1 MMLGQDL
8 MNVNKRNNAPA
19 ATITV
24 VVILF
29 AILLIAGCDNSGT
42 GSDSTSVATKNPAL
56 KAEILQLQQDMET
69 RNLTGAD
76 TARVLALSKDPVE
89 QFYAKEFEWLVKHN
103 EYDHLNHPLTFLD
116 WYERTGEETFCAPH
130 ELGHLAAYIEN
141 GDISFAEETY
151 VVIKQKRHLWNEKEV
166 INEQKYPQF
175 YKMVRTE
182 LAPKMDKAMSLLDK
196 KDYGNETLALLEE
209 IDLKSVC

>member
-1 MMLGQDL
+1 M
-8 MNVNKRNNAPA
+8 V
-19 ATITV
+19 ATITMAAV
-24 VVILF
+24 LV
-29 AILLIAGCDNSGT
+29 AMLLIAGCNNGAISNNST
-42 GSDSTSVATKNPAL
+42 AATIKNPAL
-56 KAEILQLQQDMET
+56 KAEISQLQQDMET

-76 TARVLALSKDPVE
+76 TAKVLELSNDPVE

-130 ELGHLAAYIEN
+130 QLGHLAAYIEN
-141 GDISFAEETY
+141 GDIAFAEETY
-151 VVIKQKRHLWNEKEV
+151 AVIKQKRHLWDEKEV

-175 YKMVRTE
+175 YSMVSTE
-182 LAPKMDKAMSLLDK
+182 LVPKMDQAMRFLDK
-196 KDYGNETLALLEE
+196 KDYGNETLALLED